1 VPNLP
6 QGRLSGGVAD
16 LGRRQLLAEAVQKRE
31 KIISTKRLDASER
44 PRINDRHLGKGKPT
58 SRNVTISSF
67 YKASA
72 EG

>member
-1 VPNLP
+1 M
-6 QGRLSGGVAD
+6 
-16 LGRRQLLAEAVQKRE
+16 AEAVQKRE

-67 YKASA
+67 YTASA